1 MKKTA
6 VAVLLLVLVTLAG
19 AFLYL
24 RHGHVYE
31 IAEADIQQSLD
42 SHFPVEKCVLV
53 FCLELSEPFVRL
65 NDGQARIEFGSR
77 ALMEVAFSDDE
88 YDGSAEYSGELMY
101 DAEQIA
107 FFLNDSRL
115 ESLQVRGVAEKHK
128 ENLDKLASLLVSEYL
143 RANPVY
149 SFKDTAF
156 ELIAPWLELKEVMMR
171 DGVLRIRMGLAA

>member
-6 VAVLLLVLVTLAG
+6 LVVLIILLVALGG

-31 IAEADIQQSLD
+31 IAEADIQQSID

-53 FCLELSEPFVRL
+53 FCLELSQPFVRL

-88 YDGSAEYSGELMY
+88 YDGSAEYSGELNY
-101 DAEQIA
+101 DAERIA
-107 FFLNDSRL
+107 FFLNNARL
-115 ESLQVRGVAEKHK
+115 ESLQVSGVSEKHK

-143 RANPVY
+143 RTNPVY
-149 SFKDTAF
+149 SFKDTTL

-171 DGVLRIRMGLAA
+171 DGMLQIRMGLAV

>member
-1 MKKTA
+1 MKKIA
-6 VAVLLLVLVTLAG
+6 VVALIVVLLALGG

-31 IAEADIQQSLD
+31 IAEADIQQSID

-53 FCLELSEPFVRL
+53 FCLELSQPFMRL

-77 ALMEVAFSDDE
+77 ALMQVAFSDDE
-88 YDGSAEYSGELMY
+88 YDGSAEYSGELVY

-107 FFLNDSRL
+107 FFLNDARL
-115 ESLQVRGVAEKHK
+115 ESLQVSGIAEKHK
-128 ENLDKLASLLVSEYL
+128 ENVDKLASLLAREYL
-143 RANPVY
+143 RAHPVY
-149 SFKDTAF
+149 SFKDTTF

-171 DGVLRIRMGLAA
+171 DGVLRIRMGLSV

>member
-1 MKKTA
+1 MKKAA
-6 VAVLLLVLVTLAG
+6 VVLLILVVLVLG
-19 AFLYL
+19 SAFFYL

-31 IAEADIQQSLD
+31 IAEADIQQNIV

-65 NDGQARIEFGSR
+65 NDDQVRIEFGSR

-88 YDGSAEYSGELMY
+88 YDGSAEYSGMLTY
-101 DAEQIA
+101 DAAQISFYLSDA
-107 FFLNDSRL
+107 RL
-115 ESLQVRGVAEKHK
+115 ESLQVSGVAEKHK
-128 ENLDKLASLLVSEYL
+128 ENLDKLAALLVKDYL

-149 SFKDTAF
+149 SFKDTTF
-156 ELIAPWLELKEVMMR
+156 ELIAPWLELKEVVMR